1 MGSTVT
7 VHVEHPSGQAI
18 GILDPS
24 RPNPAAAA
32 VQVAG
37 LPPQVH
43 VEHPAGQ
50 SLNVLAT
57 LGSHVPTPSIPST
70 DPQVPSLQTSPAVVH

>member
-24 RPNPAAAA
+24 RTNPAAAA
-32 VQVAG
+32 VQVAE
-37 LPPQVH
+37 LSPQVH
-43 VEHPAGQ
+43 VEHPVAQ
-50 SLNVLAT
+50 SLNILVVSE
-57 LGSHVPTPSIPST
+57 SHVPTPSIPST
-70 DPQVPSLQTSPAVVH
+70 DPQTPSLQTCPSEH